1 MNTKR
6 EIVSLHNVIKNY
18 GHGKIITKA
27 LREINLKILEGD
39 FLAMMGP
46 SGSGKSTLLNI
57 IGGLDR
63 TTSGE
68 VNFNGKDFNTLSNKD
83 LSIIRRDHIGFVFQ
97 NYNLLPVLTAYENA
111 EYVLMLQK
119 VPISQRKEK
128 VMYFF
133 KEMGL
138 DGLEHRFPR
147 ELSGGQQQRVAIAR
161 AVVSDP
167 LLVLADE
174 ITANVDSETA
184 QSLLE
189 LMETLNKNNK
199 TTFLFSTHDPAVIK
213 FAKKVIVL
221 KDGKITNEQIL
232 PSVRSGGPGA
242 DNVGGMA
249 VLIGMP
255 GKEMT
260 VDPGHFMFHQRQYRG
275 SHGASIPDIDF
286 PMYLRLS
293 EEGLFPLDKL
303 VTTSYSLEDAQTAI
317 DDLEHGKIA
326 GRALIEF

>member
-27 LREINLKILEGD
+27 LREIDLKILEGD
-39 FLAMMGP
+39 FSVMMGP

-63 TTSGE
+63 MTSGE

-83 LSIIRRDHIGFVFQ
+83 LSIIRRNHIGFVFQ

-138 DGLEHRFPR
+138 EGLEHRFPR

-167 LLVLADE
+167 LLILADE

-184 QSLLE
+184 QSLLK
-189 LMETLNKNNK
+189 LMKKLNENNK

-213 FAKKVIVL
+213 FAKKALIL
-221 KDGKITNEQIL
+221 KDGKIANEQI
-232 PSVRSGGPGA
+232 SSE
-242 DNVGGMA
+242 N
-249 VLIGMP
+249 IE
-255 GKEMT
+255 KYT
-260 VDPGHFMFHQRQYRG
+260 QR
-275 SHGASIPDIDF
+275 
-286 PMYLRLS
+286 
-293 EEGLFPLDKL
+293 
-303 VTTSYSLEDAQTAI
+303 
-317 DDLEHGKIA
+317 
-326 GRALIEF
+326 